1 MINDFFLE
9 ILGKIEEEKI
19 FYLVNNIIY
28 NITFPLELVI
38 FIKFVDTREENR
50 RGNRKM
56 NSLIINYLC
65 WNILRH
71 S

>member
-19 FYLVNNIIY
+19 FCLVNNIIY
-28 NITFPLELVI
+28 NITFSLELVI

-56 NSLIINYLC
+56 NSLIINYFC
-65 WNILRH
+65 
-71 S
+71 

>member
-65 WNILRH
+65 
-71 S
+71 

>member
-19 FYLVNNIIY
+19 FCLVNNIIY

-38 FIKFVDTREENR
+38 FVDTREENR

-65 WNILRH
+65 
-71 S
+71 

>member
-38 FIKFVDTREENR
+38 FIKFFDTREENR

-65 WNILRH
+65 
-71 S
+71 